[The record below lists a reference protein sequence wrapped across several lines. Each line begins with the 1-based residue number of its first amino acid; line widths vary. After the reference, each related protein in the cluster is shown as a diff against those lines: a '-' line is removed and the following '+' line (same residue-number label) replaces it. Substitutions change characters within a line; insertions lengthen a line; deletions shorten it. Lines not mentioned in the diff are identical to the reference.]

1 MIALKFSMADFLP
14 SQIELP
20 ADLTLYRFAG
30 SIFVQSDNA
39 DFPHPY
45 DDIAVASGAVIC
57 PIASHISFAA
67 LLSFPKHAI
76 PVSPLSSTMSL
87 AALCPDQGSTRKNGK
102 HDRQENREK

>member
-30 SIFVQSDNA
+30 SIFVQSNNA

-102 HDRQENREK
+102 HDRQEDREK